1 MLPASPAPGLAWD
14 TSTLATDGTLRLKT
28 GINSTPE
35 PLVASLTGNQLTL
48 SWPADHLG
56 WRLQQQTNPLSVGL
70 SNNWVDVVGSTT
82 TNLVVL
88 TIDPATGCGFY
99 RLVLP

>member
-1 MLPASPAPGLAWD
+1 MCIRD
-14 TSTLATDGTLRLKT
+14 R
-28 GINSTPE
+28 
-35 PLVASLTGNQLTL
+35 
-48 SWPADHLG
+48 
-56 WRLQQQTNPLSVGL
+56 TNPLSVGL
-70 SNNWVDVVGSTT
+70 SNNWVDVAGSTT